1 MPFKS
6 YDTHTHLND
15 DAFYNDLSTY
25 VDRARELGVTEMN
38 IVGYDAQGNQR
49 ALAIAHQF
57 PGMHVLLGFQ
67 PENAPEFNA
76 QELANLKMQLAD
88 AAVVGIG
95 EIGLDYH
102 WDTPVED
109 QMKAFAAQLSL
120 ARELNLPVAIHARDA
135 MDDVYA
141 MLKAAGVEQFGGVI
155 HSFTGDAADA
165 QRFLDL
171 GMYISFS
178 GIVTFK
184 NAKDIQA
191 AAQIVPLDRIL
202 VETDAPFLAPTPYRG
217 KQNEPGYVKYVID
230 NLAAQLQIEPAELAA
245 QTIANAHRL
254 WRIK

>member
-1 MPFKS
+1 MTFNS

-15 DAFYNDLSTY
+15 DAFYNDLATY
-25 VDRARELGVTEMN
+25 VTRAHELGVTEMN
-38 IVGYDAQGNQR
+38 VVGYDAKGNQR
-49 ALAIAHQF
+49 ALEIAHQF
-57 PGMHVLLGFQ
+57 PGIHVLLGFQ
-67 PENAPEFNA
+67 PENAPEFNDQA
-76 QELANLKMQLAD
+76 LATLKTQLAD
-88 AAVVGIG
+88 PAVVGIG

-102 WDTPVED
+102 WDTPVD
-109 QMKAFAAQLSL
+109 AQIKAFAAQLSL

-165 QRFLDL
+165 KRFLDL

-191 AAQIVPLDRIL
+191 AAQIVPLDRML

-217 KQNEPGYVKYVID
+217 KQNEPGYVKYVVD
-230 NLAAQLQIEPAELAA
+230 NLAAQLNIEPATLAA
-245 QTIANAHRL
+245 QTTANAHRL

>member
-1 MPFKS
+1 MTFNS

-15 DAFYNDLSTY
+15 DAFYNDLPTY
-25 VDRARELGVTEMN
+25 VNRAHELGVNEMN
-38 IVGYDAQGNQR
+38 IVGYDAKGNQR
-49 ALAIAHQF
+49 ALEIVHQF
-57 PGMHVLLGFQ
+57 SGMHALLGFQ

-76 QELANLKMQLAD
+76 NELATLKTQLAD
-88 AAVVGIG
+88 PAVVGIG

-102 WDTPVED
+102 WDTLID
-109 QMKAFAAQLSL
+109 AQMKAFAAQLSL

-191 AAQIVPLDRIL
+191 AAQIVPIDRLL

-217 KQNEPGYVKYVID
+217 KQNEPGYVKYVVD
-230 NLAAQLQIEPAELAA
+230 NLASQLNMEPAELAA
-245 QTIANAHRL
+245 QTTANAHRL

>member
-1 MPFKS
+1 MA
-6 YDTHTHLND
+6 T
-15 DAFYNDLSTY
+15 
-25 VDRARELGVTEMN
+25 
-38 IVGYDAQGNQR
+38 
-49 ALAIAHQF
+49 
-57 PGMHVLLGFQ
+57 
-67 PENAPEFNA
+67 
-76 QELANLKMQLAD
+76 LKTQLAD
-88 AAVVGIG
+88 PAVVGIG

-102 WDTPVED
+102 WDTPVD
-109 QMKAFAAQLSL
+109 AQIKAFAAQLTL

-191 AAQIVPLDRIL
+191 AAQIVPLDRML

-217 KQNEPGYVKYVID
+217 KQNEPGYVKYVVD
-230 NLAAQLQIEPAELAA
+230 NLAAQLNIEPAELAA
-245 QTIANAHRL
+245 QTTANAHRL